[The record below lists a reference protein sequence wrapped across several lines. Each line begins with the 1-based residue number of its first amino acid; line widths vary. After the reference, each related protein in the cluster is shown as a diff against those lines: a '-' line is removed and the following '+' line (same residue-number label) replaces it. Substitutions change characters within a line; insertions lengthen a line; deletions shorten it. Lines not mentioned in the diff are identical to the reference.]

1 MKEAIKILEQRAK
14 GLEKEILNIQLSPE
28 AQKQVDCLDSIVGI
42 SPFTAKVAYAL
53 FAHNTFSSKRAMLAY
68 VGLDPKLKQSG
79 TKT

>member
-1 MKEAIKILEQRAK
+1 MKEVIKVLEQRAK
-14 GLEKEILNIQLSPE
+14 GLEREILDIQLSPE
-28 AQKQVDCLDSIVGI
+28 AQEQVNYFDSIVGI

-68 VGLDPKLKQSG
+68 VGLDPRLRQSG